1 MPRTREQFEEIRKNT
16 KHLILENA
24 LELFAERG
32 FKGTSISDIA
42 KAAGVS
48 KGLAYNYFKSK
59 NDLMLAVFGLLEE
72 EIGAMLIGIEK
83 IDDPYE
89 KLKMIINMTVKN
101 LKEEEKFWRLYMNF
115 AFQPEV
121 QDVAGKFMGEFLSQI
136 FKELERIFRKIGIPN
151 AKEESKTFGA
161 ILDGMGFHYIFD
173 KEKYPL
179 EKMRKHLIKKYS
191 RNVLLQLKRKQNLQ

>member
-1 MPRTREQFEEIRKNT
+1 MPRTKEQFEEIRRNT
-16 KHLILENA
+16 RYSILQNA

-72 EIGAMLIGIEK
+72 EIGSMLIGIEK

-101 LKEEEKFWRLYMNF
+101 LKEEEKFWRLYMSF

-121 QDVAGKFMGEFLSQI
+121 QDVAGKFMGEFLSQV
-136 FKELERIFRKIGIPN
+136 FKELERIFKKIGIPN

-179 EKMRKHLIKKYS
+179 EKMRKYLIKKYS
-191 RNVLLQLKRKQNLQ
+191 RSVLLQLKRK

>member
-1 MPRTREQFEEIRKNT
+1 MPRTKEQFEEIRRNT
-16 KHLILENA
+16 RYSILQNA

-72 EIGAMLIGIEK
+72 EIGSMLIGIEK

-121 QDVAGKFMGEFLSQI
+121 QDVAGKFMGEFLSQV
-136 FKELERIFRKIGIPN
+136 FKELERIFKKIGIPN

-179 EKMRKHLIKKYS
+179 EKMRKYLIKKYS
-191 RNVLLQLKRKQNLQ
+191 RSVLLQLKRK